1 MQRELRL
8 TERRQFSSVQRQGR
22 GWSNQLLVLKA
33 APNGLE
39 GNRYGF
45 SVGRRVGIAVVRNRV
60 KRRLRE
66 VARLARVKAGWD
78 MVFIARGAAA
88 SAEYH
93 ELRDAAVGLLARA
106 RLLEDD
112 AAEGGQR

>member
-1 MQRELRL
+1 M
-8 TERRQFSSVQRQGR
+8 
-22 GWSNQLLVLKA
+22 LVLKA

-88 SAEYH
+88 SA
-93 ELRDAAVGLLARA
+93 VGERSG
-106 RLLEDD
+106 RLL
-112 AAEGGQR
+112 GTLLV